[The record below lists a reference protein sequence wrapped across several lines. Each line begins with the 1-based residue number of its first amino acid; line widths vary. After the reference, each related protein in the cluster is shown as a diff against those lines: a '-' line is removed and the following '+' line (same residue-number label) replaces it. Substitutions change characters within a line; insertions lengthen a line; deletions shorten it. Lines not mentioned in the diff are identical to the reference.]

1 MRGFSDGEF
10 AYLLEHD
17 LARLATA
24 GGGGTPHVV
33 PVRIHLQPDRGMI
46 AVGSRMLPGGVRP
59 RRYRRDVL
67 DNPQVSLV
75 VDDFTEDGPRGVLV
89 QGLGRVHAEG
99 GERLK
104 PGYEPVWVE
113 ITPVAVT
120 SWGIDTGAY
129 DPPRS
134 RPVGKGTFTPR

>member
-10 AYLLEHD
+10 AYLLAHD

-24 GGGGTPHVV
+24 GAGGTPHVV

-46 AVGSRMLPGGVRP
+46 AVGSRMLPEGVRP
-59 RRYRRDVL
+59 RRYRADVRS
-67 DNPQVSLV
+67 NPEVSLV
-75 VDDFTEDGPRGVLV
+75 VDDFTEEGPRGVLV
-89 QGLGRVHAEG
+89 QGVGRVHSTG

-113 ITPVAVT
+113 IMPLSVA
-120 SWGIDTGAY
+120 SWGIDSGAY
-129 DPPRS
+129 EPPRS
-134 RPVGKGTFTPR
+134 RPVDAGTFTAP